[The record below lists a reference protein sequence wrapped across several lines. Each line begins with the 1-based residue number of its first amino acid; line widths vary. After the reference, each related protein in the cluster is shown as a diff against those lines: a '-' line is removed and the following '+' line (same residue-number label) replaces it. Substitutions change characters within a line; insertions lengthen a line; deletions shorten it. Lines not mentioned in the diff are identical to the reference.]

1 MAATSV
7 AIRGISGR
15 GFRVPNAA
23 GDIKTVKEGV
33 AILVDFTDEATRTI
47 LSRERDNFVVVTNTG
62 TTTAYLA
69 GLSRRGFRVN
79 QNATATLKQVKQD
92 GVGIQVGLNHGA
104 TKRTLKRQ
112 KRDFIRVPP
121 SGTATLIDIFGLQ
134 ESQASFRVKDPVLV
148 LNSAAANSDLTF
160 VPKVSGGENISVAL
174 VDLGVDNATED
185 VSVTSRAIQVS
196 LAVTQGV
203 AASAVLTQT
212 ANAPAASDSVTVND
226 RTYVFDATLD
236 AAYDVKLEAT
246 ADATMDHLI
255 KAINGTGT
263 AGVDYFAGTLPA
275 TGVTAGA
282 RVGTGNGASTT
293 ITANAEGT
301 AGNAFA
307 KAETGGEL
315 DFDGAG
321 ATFTGGVDYDL
332 SSTAAGVVAAIE
344 AHTGAGE
351 GFAANLVTVTDE
363 GNGSGEVDL
372 FAATVLG
379 ADPEPLAKGETVTVD
394 ISDPFNVAQLRR
406 HYRAWVEVL

>member
-1 MAATSV
+1 
-7 AIRGISGR
+7 
-15 GFRVPNAA
+15 
-23 GDIKTVKEGV
+23 
-33 AILVDFTDEATRTI
+33 
-47 LSRERDNFVVVTNTG
+47 
-62 TTTAYLA
+62 
-69 GLSRRGFRVN
+69 
-79 QNATATLKQVKQD
+79 
-92 GVGIQVGLNHGA
+92 
-104 TKRTLKRQ
+104 
-112 KRDFIRVPP
+112 
-121 SGTATLIDIFGLQ
+121 
-134 ESQASFRVKDPVLV
+134 
-148 LNSAAANSDLTF
+148 
-160 VPKVSGGENISVAL
+160 
-174 VDLGVDNATED
+174 
-185 VSVTSRAIQVS
+185 
-196 LAVTQGV
+196 
-203 AASAVLTQT
+203 
-212 ANAPAASDSVTVND
+212 
-226 RTYVFDATLD
+226 
-236 AAYDVKLEAT
+236 
-246 ADATMDHLI
+246 
-255 KAINGTGT
+255 
-263 AGVDYFAGTLPA
+263 
-275 TGVTAGA
+275 
-282 RVGTGNGASTT
+282 VGTGNGASTT